1 MLNEL
6 HTSTEL
12 LKLKILVIVVKV
24 HFILLTYA
32 YILFFRDFIMR
43 SNDLYE
49 YALRQIKTNKNYT
62 TLEMTEKIIQ
72 QHRIKL
78 GIAK

>member
-1 MLNEL
+1 
-6 HTSTEL
+6 
-12 LKLKILVIVVKV
+12 
-24 HFILLTYA
+24 
-32 YILFFRDFIMR
+32 MR